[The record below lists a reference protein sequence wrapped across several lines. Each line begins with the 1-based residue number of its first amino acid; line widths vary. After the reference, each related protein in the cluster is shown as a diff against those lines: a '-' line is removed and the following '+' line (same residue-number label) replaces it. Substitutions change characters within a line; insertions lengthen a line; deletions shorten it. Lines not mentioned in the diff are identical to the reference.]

1 MTDLKRAVPYALE
14 EIDFEPKHIH
24 YLSVRRDV
32 IDIIETRVDENT
44 GKLVSFGSGMIS
56 VTLHF
61 KLSKE
66 FYLSLPSHSNPNEFP
81 QNRSNSQF
89 SLFTTS
95 PIGWKDSDRK
105 WVWVV
110 SPSQT
115 STSTWCDSRRW
126 PNISGVLVG
135 YWFRLS
141 VHKVSWAPK
150 LLPCSWCSR
159 ASYTVTTSWTI
170 SLVFKFEQVKNFKW
184 PIINSRNPF
193 SEGKEKTWSWITY
206 GWTRKSWRTRVVC
219 ARSRSTSNRPRTW
232 DESEPL
238 KRAHQWSDSTWRWN
252 V

>member
-1 MTDLKRAVPYALE
+1 
-14 EIDFEPKHIH
+14 
-24 YLSVRRDV
+24 
-32 IDIIETRVDENT
+32 
-44 GKLVSFGSGMIS
+44 MIS

-66 FYLSLPSHSNPNEFP
+66 FYLSLPSHSNRNEFP
-81 QNRSNSQF
+81 QNRSSQF

-150 LLPCSWCSR
+150 LLPWSWRSR
-159 ASYTVTTSWTI
+159 ASYTITTSWTI
-170 SLVFKFEQVKNFKW
+170 SVLRKLSRLQVRTSQKFQMTHYKFAESIFRREGEDLILNYLRLDSEVVKNSGRLCEISFHK
-184 PIINSRNPF
+184 
-193 SEGKEKTWSWITY
+193 
-206 GWTRKSWRTRVVC
+206 
-219 ARSRSTSNRPRTW
+219 
-232 DESEPL
+232 
-238 KRAHQWSDSTWRWN
+238 
-252 V
+252 